1 MNLGRFRF
9 GGVHPHDSKDTADIS
24 SSALSNPPKTVLI
37 SMSQHIG
44 APAKMLKNKGD
55 KIERGELI
63 GEAGGYVSGN
73 VHSSVTGTA
82 ASVEIA
88 SPPLGRGANALLI
101 NVDSNADNLAY
112 FESSDYMSMPVEE
125 MSKRIQQAGIVGMGG
140 ATFPT
145 HVKVDGAAKGSADT
159 LIINGVEC
167 EPYITSDY
175 RLMIEYAEDL
185 FKGIEILRKIIPS
198 VKRTIIGIEN
208 NKPKAIEEMAKLG
221 KNHNVEV
228 MALRLRY
235 PQGAEKMLIEATTG
249 RIVPVSKLPMDVGVI
264 VVNIATLYAIYE
276 AVAKNKP
283 LIERLVTVSG
293 DAIKEHKNVWLPLG
307 TPISHVVEEC
317 GGITAENVLILSGGP
332 MMGAAIP
339 NLEQCVNKGTNS
351 LLFLDKD
358 KLPKEVEYP
367 CIKCGRCGNACPLH
381 LSPTE
386 LAHTAK
392 AKIKDKLNDL
402 DIATCFECGCCT
414 YICPSK
420 IPLVQWIRFGKDLLR
435 R

>member
-9 GGVHPHDSKDTADIS
+9 GGVHPHDSKDTADIA
-24 SSALSNPPKTVLI
+24 SSALSKPPKTVLI
-37 SMSQHIG
+37 SMAQHIG

-55 KIERGELI
+55 KIEKGELI
-63 GEAGGYVSGN
+63 GEAGGYVSGK
-73 VHSSVTGTA
+73 VQSSVTGTV

-88 SPPLGRGANALLI
+88 APPLGRGANALLI

-145 HVKVDGAAKGSADT
+145 HVKVDGAAKGNADT

-175 RLMIEYAEDL
+175 RLMIEYTQYL

-208 NKPKAIEEMAKLG
+208 NKPKAIEEMAKMG
-221 KNHNVEV
+221 KEYNVEV

-293 DAIKEHKNVWLPLG
+293 DAIKEHKNIWLPLG

-317 GGITAENVLILSGGP
+317 GGITAEDVLILSGGP

-351 LLFLDKD
+351 LLFLNKD

-367 CIKCGRCGNACPLH
+367 CIKCGRCGNACPLK

-386 LAHTAK
+386 IAHTAK

-402 DIATCFECGCCT
+402 DIATCFECGCCS

>member
-9 GGVHPHDSKDTADIS
+9 GGVHPHDSKDTADIA
-24 SSALSNPPKTVLI
+24 SSALSTPPKTVLI

-82 ASVEIA
+82 ASIEIA

-101 NVDSNADNLAY
+101 NVDGNADNLAY

-125 MSKRIQQAGIVGMGG
+125 MSKKIQQAGIVGMGG

-145 HVKVDGAAKGSADT
+145 HVKVDGAAKGNADT

-175 RLMIEYAEDL
+175 RLMIEYTQDL

-208 NKPKAIEEMAKLG
+208 NKPKAIEEMDKIG
-221 KNHNVEV
+221 KEHNVEV
-228 MALRLRY
+228 MPLRLRY

-367 CIKCGRCGNACPLH
+367 CIKCGRCGNACPLK

-386 LAHTAK
+386 IAHTAK
-392 AKIKDKLNDL
+392 AKVKDKLNDL

>member
-9 GGVHPHDSKDTADIS
+9 GGVHPHDSKDTADIA
-24 SSALSNPPKTVLI
+24 SSALSTPPKTVLI

-88 SPPLGRGANALLI
+88 APPLGRGANALLI

-145 HVKVDGAAKGSADT
+145 HVKVDGAAKGNADT

-175 RLMIEYAEDL
+175 RLMIEYTQDL

-208 NKPKAIEEMAKLG
+208 NKPK
-221 KNHNVEV
+221 
-228 MALRLRY
+228 
-235 PQGAEKMLIEATTG
+235 
-249 RIVPVSKLPMDVGVI
+249 SK
-264 VVNIATLYAIYE
+264 
-276 AVAKNKP
+276 
-283 LIERLVTVSG
+283 R
-293 DAIKEHKNVWLPLG
+293 
-307 TPISHVVEEC
+307 
-317 GGITAENVLILSGGP
+317 
-332 MMGAAIP
+332 
-339 NLEQCVNKGTNS
+339 Q
-351 LLFLDKD
+351 
-358 KLPKEVEYP
+358 
-367 CIKCGRCGNACPLH
+367 
-381 LSPTE
+381 
-386 LAHTAK
+386 
-392 AKIKDKLNDL
+392 
-402 DIATCFECGCCT
+402 
-414 YICPSK
+414 
-420 IPLVQWIRFGKDLLR
+420 
-435 R
+435 

>member
-9 GGVHPHDSKDTADIS
+9 GGVHPHDSKDTADIA

-367 CIKCGRCGNACPLH
+367 CIKCGRCGNACPLK

-386 LAHTAK
+386 IAHTAK
-392 AKIKDKLNDL
+392 AKVKDKLNDL

>member
-24 SSALSNPPKTVLI
+24 SSVLSKPPKTVLI

-73 VHSSVTGTA
+73 VYSSVTGTA

-112 FESSDYMSMPVEE
+112 FESSDYMSMPAEE
-125 MSKRIQQAGIVGMGG
+125 MSKKIQQAGIVGMGG

-145 HVKVDGAAKGSADT
+145 HVKVDGAAKGNADT

-198 VKRTIIGIEN
+198 IKRTIIGIEN
-208 NKPKAIEEMAKLG
+208 NKPKAIKEMSKIG
-221 KNHNVEV
+221 KDHNVEV

-283 LIERLVTVSG
+283 LIERLVTISG

-317 GGITAENVLILSGGP
+317 GGITADNVLILAGGP
-332 MMGAAIP
+332 MMGAAVP

-367 CIKCGRCGNACPLH
+367 CIKCGRCGNACPLK

-386 LAHTAK
+386 IAHTAK

>member
-125 MSKRIQQAGIVGMGG
+125 MSKKIQQAGIVGMGG

-145 HVKVDGAAKGSADT
+145 HVKVDGAAKGNADT

-367 CIKCGRCGNACPLH
+367 CIKCGRCGNACPLK

-386 LAHTAK
+386 IAHTAK
-392 AKIKDKLNDL
+392 AKVKDKLNDL

>member
-9 GGVHPHDSKDTADIS
+9 GGVHPHDSKDTADIA

-88 SPPLGRGANALLI
+88 APPLGRGANALLI

-145 HVKVDGAAKGSADT
+145 HVKVDGAAKGNADT

-175 RLMIEYAEDL
+175 RLMIEYTQDL

-208 NKPKAIEEMAKLG
+208 NKPKAIEEMDKIG
-221 KNHNVEV
+221 KEHNVEV
-228 MALRLRY
+228 MPLRLRY

>member
-9 GGVHPHDSKDTADIS
+9 GGVHPHDSKDTADIA
-24 SSALSNPPKTVLI
+24 SSALSKPPKTVLI
-37 SMSQHIG
+37 SMAQHIG

-55 KIERGELI
+55 KIEKGELI

-88 SPPLGRGANALLI
+88 APPLGRGANALLI

-112 FESSDYMSMPVEE
+112 FENSDYMSMPVEE

-145 HVKVDGAAKGSADT
+145 HVKVDGAAKGNADT

-175 RLMIEYAEDL
+175 RLMIEYTQHL

-208 NKPKAIEEMAKLG
+208 NKPKAIEEMAKMG
-221 KNHNVEV
+221 KEYNVEV

-293 DAIKEHKNVWLPLG
+293 DAIKEHKNIWLPLG

-351 LLFLDKD
+351 LLFLNKD

-367 CIKCGRCGNACPLH
+367 CIKCGRCGNACPLK

-386 LAHTAK
+386 IAHTAK
-392 AKIKDKLNDL
+392 AKVKDKLNDL
-402 DIATCFECGCCT
+402 DIATCFECGCCS

>member
-367 CIKCGRCGNACPLH
+367 CIKCGRCGNACPLK

-386 LAHTAK
+386 IAHTAK
-392 AKIKDKLNDL
+392 AKVKDKLNDL